1 LGKDKVDVLVIGAGA
16 SGAAFSWS
24 LAQSGINVMCL
35 EQGKWLNPLTD
46 YSTFGSDWEI
56 HRQTDFNPNPNLRAN
71 ESDYPVNDTNTPIKP
86 LMYNAVGGS
95 TIHWSAHFP
104 RMKPS
109 DFRVKTLD
117 GVAEDWPISYHELEP
132 YFDQNDKI
140 MGVAGLKGDPGYPE
154 KSPRQTPPVG
164 LGKLGTKISS
174 GFDKLGWHWWPSDSA
189 INTVDY
195 DGRSGCNNC
204 GPCDLGCPIKAKAS
218 TDVTYWPKAV
228 SMGVQLV
235 TNARVREITIDDNGN
250 ADGAVYYD
258 SMGIAQ
264 VQKASIVVMA
274 CNGIGTPRILL
285 NSKSGKFPNG
295 LANSSGLVGKNF
307 MFHPYASVFGTFDE
321 DLEGHKGPTPLNL
334 MCSEFYETDLSRGF
348 VRGYSYQVTRS
359 KSPLATAIGPE
370 VPWGARH
377 HEEFH
382 KYFNRTVRFAVI
394 AEDLP
399 ELHNEIVLDPEL
411 TDSDGIPAPKVN
423 YTLSENSRK
432 MLAHGIETSTQVMKA
447 AGAIEVNADPLI
459 QEAGWHLMGTTKMGT
474 NPESSVVDQYC
485 RSHDVKNLFVVDGS
499 VFVTSGGVNPTS
511 TIQAIAL
518 YVADYVKNNAKNILG

>member
-1 LGKDKVDVLVIGAGA
+1 
-16 SGAAFSWS
+16 
-24 LAQSGINVMCL
+24 
-35 EQGKWLNPLTD
+35 
-46 YSTFGSDWEI
+46 
-56 HRQTDFNPNPNLRAN
+56 
-71 ESDYPVNDTNTPIKP
+71 
-86 LMYNAVGGS
+86 
-95 TIHWSAHFP
+95 
-104 RMKPS
+104 
-109 DFRVKTLD
+109 
-117 GVAEDWPISYHELEP
+117 
-132 YFDQNDKI
+132 
-140 MGVAGLKGDPGYPE
+140 
-154 KSPRQTPPVG
+154 
-164 LGKLGTKISS
+164 
-174 GFDKLGWHWWPSDSA
+174 
-189 INTVDY
+189 
-195 DGRSGCNNC
+195 
-204 GPCDLGCPIKAKAS
+204 
-218 TDVTYWPKAV
+218 
-228 SMGVQLV
+228 
-235 TNARVREITIDDNGN
+235 
-250 ADGAVYYD
+250 
-258 SMGIAQ
+258 
-264 VQKASIVVMA
+264 
-274 CNGIGTPRILL
+274 
-285 NSKSGKFPNG
+285 
-295 LANSSGLVGKNF
+295 
-307 MFHPYASVFGTFDE
+307 
-321 DLEGHKGPTPLNL
+321 

>member
-1 LGKDKVDVLVIGAGA
+1 
-16 SGAAFSWS
+16 
-24 LAQSGINVMCL
+24 
-35 EQGKWLNPLTD
+35 
-46 YSTFGSDWEI
+46 
-56 HRQTDFNPNPNLRAN
+56 
-71 ESDYPVNDTNTPIKP
+71 
-86 LMYNAVGGS
+86 
-95 TIHWSAHFP
+95 
-104 RMKPS
+104 
-109 DFRVKTLD
+109 
-117 GVAEDWPISYHELEP
+117 
-132 YFDQNDKI
+132 
-140 MGVAGLKGDPGYPE
+140 
-154 KSPRQTPPVG
+154 
-164 LGKLGTKISS
+164 
-174 GFDKLGWHWWPSDSA
+174 
-189 INTVDY
+189 VDY

-204 GPCDLGCPIKAKAS
+204 GPCDLGCPIRAKAS

-228 SMGVQLV
+228 AMGVQLI
-235 TNARVREITIDDNGN
+235 TNARVREITIDEKGN
-250 ADGAVYYD
+250 ADGVIYYD
-258 SMGIAQ
+258 STGVAKE
-264 VQKASIVVMA
+264 QKASVVVMA

-285 NSKSGKFPNG
+285 NSKSAKFPNG

-321 DLEGHKGPTPLNL
+321 DLEGHKGPTPLNI

-359 KSPLATAIGPE
+359 KSPLATALGPE
-370 VPWGARH
+370 IPWGVDH

-382 KYFNRTVRFAVI
+382 KIFNRTVRFAVI

-399 ELHNEIVLDPEL
+399 ELHNEVVLDPEL

-432 MLAHGIETSTQVMKA
+432 MLDHGIETSKQVMKA
-447 AGAIEVNADPLI
+447 AGAIEVNSDPLI

-474 NPESSVVDQYC
+474 DPETSVVDQYC

-518 YVADYVKNNAKNILG
+518 YAANYVKTNRKNILN

>member
-1 LGKDKVDVLVIGAGA
+1 MGNDKVDVLVVGAGA

-24 LAQSGINVMCL
+24 LAQSGIDVMCL

-71 ESDYPVNDTNTPIKP
+71 ESDYPVNDSNTPIKP

-117 GVAEDWPISYHELEP
+117 GVADDWPISYRELEP

-154 KSPRQTPPVG
+154 KPSRQTPPVG

-228 SMGVQLV
+228 SMGVRLV

-250 ADGAVYYD
+250 ADGVVYYD
-258 SMGIAQ
+258 SMGNAQ
-264 VQKASIVVMA
+264 VQKASIIVMA

-307 MFHPYASVFGTFDE
+307 MFHPYASAFGTFDE

-370 VPWGARH
+370 VPWGAMH
-377 HEEFH
+377 HEEFR
-382 KYFNRTVRFAVI
+382 KYFNRTVRIAVI

-399 ELHNEIVLDPEL
+399 ELHNEIVLDPKL

-432 MLAHGIETSTQVMKA
+432 MLAHGIETSTQVLKA

-459 QEAGWHLMGTTKMGT
+459 QEAGWHLMGTAKMGT
-474 NPESSVVDQYC
+474 DPESSVVDQYC

-518 YVADYVKNNAKNILG
+518 YVADYVKNNTKDILR